1 MTRGFAWTQTCPFQC
16 ILVVKRVKR
25 DAGSL
30 SPPSQS
36 QPGSSFF
43 ILPERMARSSQ
54 VLLSL
59 PRRPPHVHHAHHIML
74 VLGSVLGNLKPLWN
88 CNFRAQCLF
97 FLKCTQGISYSSHK
111 SAEFMHSCNTLYVLM
126 VHCFKNSRWE
136 IMINIMRIFF
146 PSLLHH
152 SAPTPLSLDYKREG
166 CETCLLTSYNAFNV
180 LVRAANKTWL
190 MSSSLLLKIRVALQ
204 SGDRESA
211 INLRQN
217 EQSNNHSSEMKSTY
231 INTCRHSA
239 ENINTGPWARKLAPF
254 IHIFMVRGRVLERIL
269 SRWWCLRESGSTKWQ
284 STMWAREQALQSL
297 GQWMS

>member
-1 MTRGFAWTQTCPFQC
+1 M
-16 ILVVKRVKR
+16 
-25 DAGSL
+25 
-30 SPPSQS
+30 
-36 QPGSSFF
+36 
-43 ILPERMARSSQ
+43 
-54 VLLSL
+54 
-59 PRRPPHVHHAHHIML
+59 H
-74 VLGSVLGNLKPLWN
+74 VLGSVLSNLKPLWN

-111 SAEFMHSCNTLYVLM
+111 SVEFMHSCNTLYVLM

-146 PSLLHH
+146 PLSAASLCPHP
-152 SAPTPLSLDYKREG
+152 SLSLDYKREG
-166 CETCLLTSYNAFNV
+166 CEACLLTSYNAFNV

-231 INTCRHSA
+231 INTRRRSA
-239 ENINTGPWARKLAPF
+239 ENINTGPQARKPAPF
-254 IHIFMVRGRVLERIL
+254 IQIHG
-269 SRWWCLRESGSTKWQ
+269 
-284 STMWAREQALQSL
+284 
-297 GQWMS
+297 

>member
-1 MTRGFAWTQTCPFQC
+1 MELQFQ
-16 ILVVKRVKR
+16 
-25 DAGSL
+25 
-30 SPPSQS
+30 
-36 QPGSSFF
+36 
-43 ILPERMARSSQ
+43 
-54 VLLSL
+54 
-59 PRRPPHVHHAHHIML
+59 
-74 VLGSVLGNLKPLWN
+74 GSVLV
-88 CNFRAQCLF
+88 

-111 SAEFMHSCNTLYVLM
+111 SVEFMHSCNTLYVLM

-146 PSLLHH
+146 PLFAASLCPHL
-152 SAPTPLSLDYKREG
+152 SLSLDYKREG
-166 CETCLLTSYNAFNV
+166 CEACLLTPYNAFNV

-231 INTCRHSA
+231 INTRRHLA
-239 ENINTGPWARKLAPF
+239 ENINTGPRARKPAPF
-254 IHIFMVRGRVLERIL
+254 IHIFMVRGRFLESVL
-269 SRWWCLRESGSTKWQ
+269 SRWWCLRESGSSRRR
-284 STMWAREQALQSL
+284 STMWAREQTLQSL